1 MHTAHGSP
9 HFAYFSLHWILSA
22 FGLQDD
28 TSITLRTLLVA
39 HGSQLTAHC
48 PPLTADSSFAYR
60 LNVRDDLGAFECVLD
75 VRKLKRGLIDSCTE
89 NVEAARFLETFGG
102 EFFLRC
108 QKVTRG
114 LPNFLLLEGVH
125 AGCRIPLLVV
135 PHGLDFDKDEFVSI
149 AGDDVEFSATV
160 SVVAG

>member
-1 MHTAHGSP
+1 M
-9 HFAYFSLHWILSA
+9 
-22 FGLQDD
+22 
-28 TSITLRTLLVA
+28 
-39 HGSQLTAHC
+39 
-48 PPLTADSSFAYR
+48 
-60 LNVRDDLGAFECVLD
+60 GAFECVLD

-135 PHGLDFDKDEFVSI
+135 PHGLDFDKDELVSI